1 MAAAFRR
8 QQNSSVD
15 AIDSHGSQYFRGSV
29 PGAIS
34 AFRTRNEPLVLIDEA
49 LWTEREFSRT
59 TVAQGRIAFS
69 SHDLGRFSGHRL
81 HSVLVN
87 A

>member
-29 PGAIS
+29 SGAIS
-34 AFRTRNEPLVLIDEA
+34 DFLCRNEPLLLIDDQA
-49 LWTEREFSRT
+49 LWTEREFSHT
-59 TVAQGRIAFS
+59 TVA
-69 SHDLGRFSGHRL
+69 
-81 HSVLVN
+81 
-87 A
+87 